1 MNKGEQTKSAIL
13 DEAAEL
19 ASLVGLGGLTIGT
32 LAAATKLSKSGLY
45 AHFDSKEALQVE
57 VLRRARDRFGDVV
70 LRPAI
75 KAPRGE
81 PRLRA
86 FFDHWIAWQSEG
98 YGGGCIFVNAAS
110 EFDDQEG
117 AVRDE
122 LLRAERDKLESI
134 SLVVGTAITEGHFRP
149 DVDPA
154 QFAYELEGIILA
166 HHHAKR
172 LMRDDAAAERA
183 RRAFERLLADCR
195 VVGAPALAPAV
206 GALTSTPSS
215 SAAAAA
221 PTA

>member
-1 MNKGEQTKSAIL
+1 MSKGEDTKSAVL
-13 DEAAEL
+13 DEASEL

-45 AHFDSKEALQVE
+45 AHFTSKEALQVE
-57 VLRRARDRFGDVV
+57 VLQRARERFTDVV
-70 LRPAI
+70 MRPTI
-75 KAPRGE
+75 TAPRGE

-86 FFDHWIAWQSEG
+86 FFDHWIAWQSRT

-122 LLRAERDKLESI
+122 LVRAERDKLESI
-134 SLVVGTAITEGHFRP
+134 ALVVTSAIREGHFRP

-166 HHHAKR
+166 HHHARR
-172 LMRDDAAAERA
+172 LMRDDAADERA
-183 RRAFERLLADCR
+183 RRAFERLLDDCR
-195 VVGAPALAPAV
+195 AD
-206 GALTSTPSS
+206 
-215 SAAAAA
+215 AA